1 MFNRNDIKTALQKE
15 IKGQKCERL
24 FKAFAESS
32 GIAGFGVW
40 DDIIDVLHDKR
51 VSGDLKD
58 FILSAIFTVM
68 RKSPDPAWLTVMTLV
83 FWPALDSI
91 YIQKRKWDTNPEDRW
106 QRLYMAF
113 LDALDGFSPERRSH
127 CIPTKIFC
135 DTLNALH
142 AEYQH
147 EWSYKNAELNAA
159 SEISFQ
165 SKNDPE
171 SEFVDDSDERL
182 EFMLLMARI
191 SKLKNRNSISQ
202 TDFQILTELYAE
214 GLTLA
219 EYAEKHGLS
228 LESAKKRRKRAL
240 ESLRNHLG
248 TTF

>member
-15 IKGQKCERL
+15 IKERKCERL
-24 FKAFAESS
+24 FKGFVESS
-32 GIAGFGVW
+32 GIAGFGAW
-40 DDIIDVLHDKR
+40 DDIVDVLHDTR
-51 VSGDLKD
+51 VSSDLKD
-58 FILSAIFTVM
+58 CILSAMFIAM
-68 RKSPDPAWLTVMTLV
+68 RKSPDPAWLTVMTVV
-83 FWPALDSI
+83 FWPALNSI
-91 YIQKRKWDTNPEDRW
+91 FIQKRKWDTNPEERW

-113 LDALDGFSPERRSH
+113 LDALDRFSPEHRNF

-135 DTLNALH
+135 FTLNALYS
-142 AEYQH
+142 EYQH
-147 EWSYKNAELNAA
+147 EWAYKNAELNAA

-191 SKLKNRNSISQ
+191 SKLKDRNSISQ
-202 TDFQILTELYAE
+202 TDFQVLTELYAD

-219 EYAEKHGLS
+219 EYAEQHGIS